1 MRLHLSK
8 PAFLLAPVLPLLGL
22 AAPGHA
28 QQAQAEQV
36 GHPLY
41 MPSRDVTVTYDVEP
55 DGAPA
60 PQQVRVLFSAQGRLM
75 RIDAPDGQGSTIMDR
90 DRRQM
95 LVVIG
100 PAKVYMDVPEREEQR
115 SPFLLDPAMQY
126 TATGTATV
134 AGLPCTTWSIITT
147 SGSAH
152 ACVTADG
159 VVLSEDG
166 VDSQGARGHLIARSV
181 SYGPIAAAAFQPP
194 AGYTRV
200 AHPEGPAAYERGGAG
215 PGDAG
220 PGDTGPG
227 AAGPGGP
234 SMGGPGIDPA
244 HP

>member
-1 MRLHLSK
+1 MRLRLSRLAFL
-8 PAFLLAPVLPLLGL
+8 PAAILAVPILLAPGF
-22 AAPGHA
+22 GQA
-28 QQAQAEQV
+28 QQPA
-36 GHPLY
+36 HPLY

-90 DRRQM
+90 DRRLMQI
-95 LVVIG
+95 VIG

-126 TATGTATV
+126 SATGSATV
-134 AGLPCTTWSIITT
+134 AGLPCTTWSIVTA

-152 ACVTADG
+152 ACVTSDG

-166 VDSQGARGHLIARSV
+166 VDSQGARGHLVARSV

-194 AGYTRV
+194 AGFTRV
-200 AHPEGPAAYERGGAG
+200 AHPEGPAAYERDGK
-215 PGDAG
+215 P
-220 PGDTGPG
+220 
-227 AAGPGGP
+227 GPGGGP
-234 SMGGPGIDPA
+234 ADGPPMGGPGADPA